1 MEVLKRF
8 LGKDIMFDYVDVIEI
23 FFRKDKKSIIIFSS
37 NYTHYILIIC
47 INYYINY
54 TY

>member
-23 FFRKDKKSIIIFSS
+23 FFRKDNKNQLLFFL
-37 NYTHYILIIC
+37 LIIH
-47 INYYINY
+47 IIY
-54 TY
+54 